1 MDKYI
6 EMLNKIFIST
16 NGLTISDSVIY
27 YRIAESVGF
36 IAFFFFFFFGVLMIF
51 EQYGELSQLV
61 TKLGTKFYNVLA
73 SIFILGGLSLV
84 FIGVR
89 NPSNYGENY
98 TLTREGKIALSDYVS
113 NLSKEEQENLTN
125 HVKLYGDV
133 FESDS
138 ESLKLINKYLMDTI
152 GK

>member
-1 MDKYI
+1 MDGYS

-16 NGLTISDSVIY
+16 NGITVSDSVIY
-27 YRIAESVGF
+27 YRIVESVGF
-36 IAFFFFFFFGVLMIF
+36 IAFVFGVLMIF

-98 TLTREGKIALSDYVS
+98 TLTRESKIALSDYVS
-113 NLSKEEQENLTN
+113 NLSKEEQENLKN

-138 ESLKLINKYLMDTI
+138 ESLKLINKYLMETI
-152 GK
+152 GR

>member
-1 MDKYI
+1 MSEYA

-16 NGLTISDSVIY
+16 KGLTLSESVIY

-36 IAFFFFFFFGVLMIF
+36 IVFVFGALMIF

-98 TLTREGKIALSDYVS
+98 TLTRESKIALSDYVS
-113 NLSKEEQENLTN
+113 NLNKDERENLTT
-125 HVKLYGDV
+125 HVKLYSDV
-133 FESDS
+133 FDS
-138 ESLKLINKYLMDTI
+138 ESDTLKLINKYLMETI

>member
-1 MDKYI
+1 MDKYS

-16 NGLTISDSVIY
+16 NGLTVSDSVIY
-27 YRIAESVGF
+27 YRIVESVGF
-36 IAFFFFFFFGVLMIF
+36 IAFVFGVLMIF

-61 TKLGTKFYNVLA
+61 TKLGTKFYNVLS

-98 TLTREGKIALSDYVS
+98 TLTRESKIALSDYVS
-113 NLSKEEQENLTN
+113 NLSEEERENLIN

-138 ESLKLINKYLMDTI
+138 ESLKLINKYLMETI
-152 GK
+152 GR

>member
-1 MDKYI
+1 
-6 EMLNKIFIST
+6 
-16 NGLTISDSVIY
+16 
-27 YRIAESVGF
+27 
-36 IAFFFFFFFGVLMIF
+36 MIF

-84 FIGVR
+84 IIGVR

-98 TLTREGKIALSDYVS
+98 TMTRESKIVVSDYVS
-113 NLSKEEQENLTN
+113 NLDKDERENLTTQ
-125 HVKLYGDV
+125 VKLYGDV
-133 FESDS
+133 FESES
-138 ESLKLINKYLMDTI
+138 ETLKLINKYLMETV

>member
-1 MDKYI
+1 MSEYT
-6 EMLNKIFIST
+6 EMLNRIFISM
-16 NGLTISDSVIY
+16 NGVTVSDSVIY

-36 IAFFFFFFFGVLMIF
+36 IAFVFGVLMIF

-73 SIFILGGLSLV
+73 SLFILGGLSLV
-84 FIGVR
+84 LIGGR

-98 TLTREGKIALSDYVS
+98 TLTRESKIALSDYVS
-113 NLSKEEQENLTN
+113 NLDKDERENLTT
-125 HVKLYGDV
+125 HVKLYGDI
-133 FESDS
+133 FDS
-138 ESLKLINKYLMDTI
+138 ESDTLKLINKYLMETI

>member
-16 NGLTISDSVIY
+16 NGLTVSDGAIY
-27 YRIAESVGF
+27 YRTAESVGF
-36 IAFFFFFFFGVLMIF
+36 IAFIFGVLMIF

-84 FIGVR
+84 FIGVC
-89 NPSNYGENY
+89 NSSNYGENY
-98 TLTREGKIALSDYVS
+98 TLTRESKIALSDYVS
-113 NLSKEEQENLTN
+113 NLSKEEKENLTN
-125 HVKLYGDV
+125 HVKLCGDV

-138 ESLKLINKYLMDTI
+138 ESLKLINKYLMETI
-152 GK
+152 GR

>member
-1 MDKYI
+1 MDKYS

-16 NGLTISDSVIY
+16 NGLTVSDSVIY
-27 YRIAESVGF
+27 YRIVESVGF
-36 IAFFFFFFFGVLMIF
+36 IAFVFGVLMIF
-51 EQYGELSQLV
+51 EQCGELSQLV

-98 TLTREGKIALSDYVS
+98 TLTRESKIALSDYVS
-113 NLSKEEQENLTN
+113 NLSEEEQENLIN

-138 ESLKLINKYLMDTI
+138 ESLKLINKYLMETI
-152 GK
+152 GR

>member
-16 NGLTISDSVIY
+16 NGLTVSDDVIY

-36 IAFFFFFFFGVLMIF
+36 IAFVFGVLMIF

-98 TLTREGKIALSDYVS
+98 TLTRESKIALSDYVS
-113 NLSKEEQENLTN
+113 NLSKEEQEKLTN

>member
-1 MDKYI
+1 MDKYS
-6 EMLNKIFIST
+6 EMLNKIFISM
-16 NGLTISDSVIY
+16 NGLTASDGVIY

-36 IAFFFFFFFGVLMIF
+36 IAFIIGVLMIF

-84 FIGVR
+84 FIGVC

-98 TLTREGKIALSDYVS
+98 TLTRESKIALSDYVS
-113 NLSKEEQENLTN
+113 NLDKDERENLTT
-125 HVKLYGDV
+125 HVKLYGDI

-138 ESLKLINKYLMDTI
+138 ESLKLINKYLIETV
-152 GK
+152 GR

>member
-1 MDKYI
+1 MDGYS

-16 NGLTISDSVIY
+16 NGITVSDSVIY
-27 YRIAESVGF
+27 YRIVESVGF
-36 IAFFFFFFFGVLMIF
+36 IAFVFGVLMIF

-89 NPSNYGENY
+89 NQSNYGENY
-98 TLTREGKIALSDYVS
+98 TLTRESKIALSDYVS

-138 ESLKLINKYLMDTI
+138 ESLKLINKYLMETI
-152 GK
+152 GR

>member
-1 MDKYI
+1 MSEYT
-6 EMLNKIFIST
+6 EMLNKIFTST
-16 NGLTISDSVIY
+16 NGLTVSDSVIY

-36 IAFFFFFFFGVLMIF
+36 IVFVFGVLMIF

-98 TLTREGKIALSDYVS
+98 TLTRESKIALSDYVS
-113 NLSKEEQENLTN
+113 NLDKDERENLTT

-133 FESDS
+133 FDS
-138 ESLKLINKYLMDTI
+138 ESDTLKLINKYLMETI

>member
-6 EMLNKIFIST
+6 EMLDKIFIST
-16 NGLTISDSVIY
+16 NGLTVSDGVIY

-36 IAFFFFFFFGVLMIF
+36 IAFVFGVLMIF

-84 FIGVR
+84 FIGAR

-98 TLTREGKIALSDYVS
+98 TLTRESKIALSDYVS
-113 NLSKEEQENLTN
+113 NLSKEERENLTTS
-125 HVKLYGDV
+125 VKLYGDI
-133 FESDS
+133 FDS
-138 ESLKLINKYLMDTI
+138 ESDTLKLINKYLIETV

>member
-1 MDKYI
+1 MSEYT
-6 EMLNKIFIST
+6 EMLNKIFISM
-16 NGLTISDSVIY
+16 NGVTVSESVIY
-27 YRIAESVGF
+27 YRIAESVGLLVF
-36 IAFFFFFFFGVLMIF
+36 GFGMLMFF
-51 EQYGELSQLV
+51 EHEGELSQLV
-61 TKLGTKFYNVLA
+61 TKLGTKFYNVLT
-73 SIFILGGLSLV
+73 SLFILGGLSLV

-98 TLTREGKIALSDYVS
+98 TLTRESKIALSDYVS

-133 FESDS
+133 FESDN
-138 ESLKLINKYLMDTI
+138 ESLKLINKYLKETI

>member
-1 MDKYI
+1 MDKYS

-16 NGLTISDSVIY
+16 NGLTVSDSVIY
-27 YRIAESVGF
+27 YRIVESVGF
-36 IAFFFFFFFGVLMIF
+36 IAFVFGVLMIF

-98 TLTREGKIALSDYVS
+98 TLTRESKIALSDYVS
-113 NLSKEEQENLTN
+113 NLSEEEQENLIN

-138 ESLKLINKYLMDTI
+138 ESLKLINKYLMETI
-152 GK
+152 GR

>member
-6 EMLNKIFIST
+6 EMLNKIFTST
-16 NGLTISDSVIY
+16 NGLTVGDSVIY

-36 IAFFFFFFFGVLMIF
+36 IVFVFGVLMIF

-84 FIGVR
+84 FVGVR

-98 TLTREGKIALSDYVS
+98 TLTRESKIALSDYVS
-113 NLSKEEQENLTN
+113 NLNKDERENLTT
-125 HVKLYGDV
+125 HVKLYSDV
-133 FESDS
+133 FDS
-138 ESLKLINKYLMDTI
+138 ESDTLKLINKYLMETI

>member
-1 MDKYI
+1 MIEYA
-6 EMLNKIFIST
+6 EMLNKIFNSM
-16 NGLTISDSVIY
+16 NGVAVSESVIY

-36 IAFFFFFFFGVLMIF
+36 IAFVFGVLMIF

-84 FIGVR
+84 FIGAR

-98 TLTREGKIALSDYVS
+98 ILTRESKIALSDYVS
-113 NLSKEEQENLTN
+113 NLDKDERENLTT

-138 ESLKLINKYLMDTI
+138 EILKLINKYLMESI

>member
-1 MDKYI
+1 MSEYT
-6 EMLNKIFIST
+6 EMLNKIFISM
-16 NGLTISDSVIY
+16 NGVTVSESVIY

-36 IAFFFFFFFGVLMIF
+36 IAFVFGVLMIF

-84 FIGVR
+84 FVGVR

-98 TLTREGKIALSDYVS
+98 TLTRESKIALSNYVS
-113 NLSKEEQENLTN
+113 NLDKDERENLTT

-133 FESDS
+133 FDS
-138 ESLKLINKYLMDTI
+138 ESDTLKLINKYLMETI

>member
-1 MDKYI
+1 MIEYT
-6 EMLNKIFIST
+6 EMLNKIFTST
-16 NGLTISDSVIY
+16 NRLTVSDSVIY

-36 IAFFFFFFFGVLMIF
+36 IVFVFGVLMIF

-84 FIGVR
+84 FVGVR

-98 TLTREGKIALSDYVS
+98 ALTRESKIALSDYVS
-113 NLSKEEQENLTN
+113 NLDKDERENLTT

-133 FESDS
+133 FDS
-138 ESLKLINKYLMDTI
+138 ESDTLKLINKYLMETI

>member
-1 MDKYI
+1 MSEYT
-6 EMLNKIFIST
+6 EMLNKIFISM
-16 NGLTISDSVIY
+16 NGVTVSDSVIY

-36 IAFFFFFFFGVLMIF
+36 IVFVFGILMSF
-51 EQYGELSQLV
+51 EQYGELSRLV

-84 FIGVR
+84 FIGAR

-98 TLTREGKIALSDYVS
+98 TLTRESKIALSDYVS
-113 NLSKEEQENLTN
+113 NLSKEEQENLSN

-138 ESLKLINKYLMDTI
+138 ESLKLINKYLMETV

>member
-1 MDKYI
+1 MSEYT
-6 EMLNKIFIST
+6 EMLNKIFNSM
-16 NGLTISDSVIY
+16 NGVTASDGVIY

-36 IAFFFFFFFGVLMIF
+36 IAFVFGVLMIF

-98 TLTREGKIALSDYVS
+98 TLTRESKIALSDYVF
-113 NLSKEEQENLTN
+113 NLDKDERENLTTR
-125 HVKLYGDV
+125 VKLYGDI
-133 FESDS
+133 FDS
-138 ESLKLINKYLMDTI
+138 ESDTLKLINKYLMETV

>member
-1 MDKYI
+1 M
-6 EMLNKIFIST
+6 
-16 NGLTISDSVIY
+16 NGLTASDGVIY

-36 IAFFFFFFFGVLMIF
+36 IAFIIGVLMIF

-84 FIGVR
+84 FIGVC

-98 TLTREGKIALSDYVS
+98 TLTRESKIALSDYVS
-113 NLSKEEQENLTN
+113 NLDKDERENLTT
-125 HVKLYGDV
+125 HVKLYGDI

-138 ESLKLINKYLMDTI
+138 ESLKLINKYLIETV
-152 GK
+152 GR

>member
-1 MDKYI
+1 MDKYS

-16 NGLTISDSVIY
+16 NGLTVSDSVIY
-27 YRIAESVGF
+27 YRIVESVGF
-36 IAFFFFFFFGVLMIF
+36 IAFVFGVLMIF

-61 TKLGTKFYNVLA
+61 TKLGTKFYNVLS

-84 FIGVR
+84 FIGVH

-98 TLTREGKIALSDYVS
+98 TLTRESKIALSDYVS
-113 NLSKEEQENLTN
+113 NLSEEERENLIN

-138 ESLKLINKYLMDTI
+138 ESLKLINKYLMETI
-152 GK
+152 GR

>member
-1 MDKYI
+1 MSEYT
-6 EMLNKIFIST
+6 EMLNKIFTST

-36 IAFFFFFFFGVLMIF
+36 IVFVFGVMMIF

-84 FIGVR
+84 FIGAR

-98 TLTREGKIALSDYVS
+98 TLTRESKIALSDYVS

-125 HVKLYGDV
+125 HVKLYGDL

-138 ESLKLINKYLMDTI
+138 ESLKLINKYLIETV
-152 GK
+152 GR

>member
-1 MDKYI
+1 MSEYI
-6 EMLNKIFIST
+6 EMLNKIFNSM
-16 NGLTISDSVIY
+16 NGVTVSESVIY

-36 IAFFFFFFFGVLMIF
+36 IAFVFGVLMIF

-98 TLTREGKIALSDYVS
+98 TLTRESKIALSDYVS
-113 NLSKEEQENLTN
+113 NLDKDERENLTT

-138 ESLKLINKYLMDTI
+138 EILKLINKYLMETI

>member
-1 MDKYI
+1 MSEYTEI
-6 EMLNKIFIST
+6 LNKIFNST
-16 NGLTISDSVIY
+16 NGVTVSESVIY

-36 IAFFFFFFFGVLMIF
+36 ITFVFGVLMIF

-84 FIGVR
+84 FVGGR

-98 TLTREGKIALSDYVS
+98 TLTRESKIALSDYVS
-113 NLSKEEQENLTN
+113 NLDKEEQENLTN

-138 ESLKLINKYLMDTI
+138 EILKLINKYLMETI